1 MKILTAAQ
9 TRDADAYTIAHE
21 PISSLDLME
30 RAAGA
35 LVEWL
40 EKRYSPDKPFYVFC
54 GPGNNGGDGLAA
66 ARLLHQDGYDV
77 QVFLVGSGQKTS
89 PDFDQNLQRLPQEIT
104 VAHLQTTAGLS
115 DVSPLGILLDGLF
128 GSGLSRPLQGVYAEM
143 VDYINRQE
151 ATVVAIDI
159 PSGLFA
165 DAPLAEESPVVK
177 ADITLSFEQPKLTFF
192 LPAAGAFV
200 GEWHVLPI
208 GLYPTFLEQ
217 VSSPYRVLTKEMA
230 QRLLLPRAKFSHKGS
245 YGHALLVGGSYGK
258 MGAITLAA
266 HAALRAGV
274 GLLTVQVPQAGY
286 TILQTAVPEA
296 MALTDDHDLHLTKFP
311 EGLDRY
317 QCLGIGPGLGQH
329 EESRLA
335 LERLFKEQVPPP
347 LVLDADALNLLAADR
362 ALRQHLPPD
371 SILTPHPKE
380 FERLTGPA
388 TDDFHRLQLL
398 QTFCAEHN
406 CYVVLKGAHSC
417 IGSPDGTL
425 YFNTTGNPGMATGG
439 AGDVLTGILTG
450 LRAQGYSP
458 LDTCLLGVYLHGLS
472 GDLAVE
478 QEGQASLIASD
489 LYIYLGRAFKKLAEQ
504 EGVGAF

>member
-9 TRDADAYTIAHE
+9 TRDADAYTIAQE
-21 PISSLDLME
+21 PISSVNLME

-35 LVEWL
+35 LVKWL
-40 EKRYSPDKPFYVFC
+40 EKHYSPDKPFYIFC

-77 QVFLVGSGQKTS
+77 EVFLVGTNQKTS

-104 VAHLQTTAGLS
+104 VSHLETTVGVS
-115 DVSPLGILLDGLF
+115 DVSPLGVILDGLF
-128 GSGLSRPLQGVYAEM
+128 GSGLSRPLEGIYAEA
-143 VDYINRQE
+143 VAYINRQD

-165 DAPLAEESPVVK
+165 DAPIQEGSPVVE
-177 ADITLSFEQPKLTFF
+177 ADMTLSFEQPKLAFF
-192 LPAAGAFV
+192 LPASGAFV

-208 GLYPTFLEQ
+208 GLHSEFLEQ
-217 VSSPYRVLTKEMA
+217 VSSPYHVLTKEKA
-230 QRLLLPRAKFSHKGS
+230 QSILKPRAKFSHKGS

-258 MGAITLAA
+258 MGAVTLAA
-266 HAALRAGV
+266 HAALRTGV
-274 GLLTVQVPQAGY
+274 GLLTVQVPQTGY
-286 TILQTAVPEA
+286 GILQTAVPEA
-296 MALTDDHDLHLTKFP
+296 MALTDDLDRHLSRFP
-311 EGLDRY
+311 EDLDRF

-329 EESRLA
+329 EDSRLA
-335 LERLFKEQVPPP
+335 LETLFRGQLPPP

-362 ALRQHLPPD
+362 TIRQHLPPD

-380 FERLTGPA
+380 FERLMGPA
-388 TDDFHRLQLL
+388 THDFHRLQLL
-398 QTFCAEHN
+398 QDFCSEHS

-417 IGSPDGTL
+417 IGSPEGTL

-439 AGDVLTGILTG
+439 TGDVLTGILTG

-458 LDTCLLGVYLHGLS
+458 LDTCLLGVYLHGLA
-472 GDLAVE
+472 GDLAAE

-489 LYIYLGRAFKKLAEQ
+489 LYTYLGAAFKKLAEK
-504 EGVGAF
+504 E